1 MLISKSRK
9 IDDGDIVSFKL
20 VNGDEMVARVESQ
33 TDDSYVLNRPCLVV
47 PSQQGIGLIQAMF
60 SVDSDVNIEI
70 RKQHVMMYAPTFDK
84 LQSHYIQSTTG
95 IQPVTKGGIIA

>member
-20 VNGDEMVARVESQ
+20 VNGDEIVGKVESQ
-33 TDDSYVLNRPCLVV
+33 TDDAYVINRPCLVV

-60 SVDSDVNIEI
+60 SVDPDQSIEV
-70 RKQHVMMYAPTFDK
+70 RKQHVMMHAPTFSQ
-84 LQSHYIQSTTG
+84 LQSHYIQTTTG
-95 IQPVTKGGIIA
+95 IATPGNL

>member
-20 VNGDEMVARVESQ
+20 VNGDELIGKVESQ
-33 TDDSYVLNRPCLVV
+33 TDDTYVIHRPCLVV

-60 SVDSDVNIEI
+60 SADPDQSIDI
-70 RKQHVMMYAPTFDK
+70 RKQHIMMYAATFDQLK
-84 LQSHYIQSTTG
+84 SHYIQTTTG
-95 IQPVTKGGIIA
+95 IATLSTGRM